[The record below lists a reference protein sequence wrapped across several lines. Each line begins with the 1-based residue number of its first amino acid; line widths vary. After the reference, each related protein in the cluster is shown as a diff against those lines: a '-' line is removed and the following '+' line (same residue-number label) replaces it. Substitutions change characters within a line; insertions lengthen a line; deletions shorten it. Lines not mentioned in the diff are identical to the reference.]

1 MALTSPGVIKAAN
14 ELLVAVKPEINIIKQ
29 FQYDISDAVADFG
42 AEVRV
47 AIVDGGTAEQYNAD
61 TSNYGHATGALS
73 NVFVTLDAQPKSTT
87 PITQTDKL
95 ELPNDQFWTRTA
107 EAGARSIAKSISAK
121 IGGLFTAAACTGG
134 KAVLAFDDTKTDAY
148 NRKQLAKLRAA
159 CPGRVSEYVLG
170 LDPDNYNTML
180 SLFADNIYGDKDPVQ
195 EGYVPR
201 LFGFK
206 AVVQLNDLPSG
217 VTGALIPAS
226 GLAIAIRPVAI
237 PDPAA
242 YPECEVVS
250 DEQGFSITA
259 MRHTD
264 FNTATC
270 WFNTTC
276 LVGAT
281 LALPGQ
287 TKYIAAS

>member
-29 FQYDISDAVADFG
+29 FQYDISDAVADYG
-42 AEVRV
+42 AKVRV
-47 AIVDGGTAEQYNAD
+47 AIVDGGEAEQYNAD
-61 TSNYGHATGALS
+61 SSNYGKATGSLTD
-73 NVFVTLDAQPKSTT
+73 VFVTLDAQPKATI
-87 PITQTDKL
+87 PVTQTDKL
-95 ELPNDQFWTRTA
+95 ELPNDQFWTRSA
-107 EAGARSIAKSISAK
+107 EAGARSIAKAISTK
-121 IGGLFTAAACTGG
+121 IGGLFTTGNCTGG

-159 CPGRVSEYVLG
+159 CPGRISEYVLG
-170 LDPDNYNTML
+170 LNPDNYAAML
-180 SLFADNIYGDKDPVQ
+180 SLFADNIYGDRDPVQ

-206 AVVQLNDLPSG
+206 AVVQLNDLPVG
-217 VTGALIPAS
+217 VTGALIPS
-226 GLAIAIRPVAI
+226 NGLAIAIRPVAI
-237 PDPAA
+237 PDPGA
-242 YPECEVVS
+242 YPECEVVT
-250 DEQGFSITA
+250 DENGFSITA

-276 LVGAT
+276 LVGAK
-281 LALPGQ
+281 LALPGS